1 MRRRVYIVG
10 VVALGLIVAAA
21 RTTPAYS
28 KLATSARTFQRYV
41 KRMRAPADS
50 LSPIE
55 RLVFSLILAN
65 SDSSHNQTPGTAPQ
79 RRT

>member
-1 MRRRVYIVG
+1 MRRRVYIIG
-10 VVALGLIVAAA
+10 VVALGLTAAAA
-21 RTTPAYS
+21 RTTPVYN
-28 KLATSARTFQRYV
+28 KLTTSARTFQRCV
-41 KRMRAPADS
+41 NRLKAPGDS

-65 SDSSHNQTPGTAPQ
+65 GDSSHNRTSDTAPQ